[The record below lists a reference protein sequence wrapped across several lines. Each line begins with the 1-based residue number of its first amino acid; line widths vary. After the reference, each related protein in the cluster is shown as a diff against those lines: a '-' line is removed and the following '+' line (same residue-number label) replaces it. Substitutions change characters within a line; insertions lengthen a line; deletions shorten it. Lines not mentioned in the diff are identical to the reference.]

1 MDMNREYA
9 SKGVAGAGLG
19 TGIAGLSLGVL
30 NSVGGLAGLSGLF
43 GTPRNNNM
51 ANDMASAMMAAALV
65 RGGPSTD
72 CCSDSRS
79 PVTQKELEMAQE
91 IAALKTQNALKDAD
105 TYTDQKNL
113 EMYRYIDGQIKE
125 IAATLSAQAVQNQAT
140 KDSFQLLQERL
151 DCCCKRLET
160 AIDAEGKERRCG
172 DNAIVNYVNATFYPK
187 MVADVTTGTTT
198 TAQTVY
204 NPLPACSCDCGR

>member
-1 MDMNREYA
+1 M
-9 SKGVAGAGLG
+9 
-19 TGIAGLSLGVL
+19 
-30 NSVGGLAGLSGLF
+30 
-43 GTPRNNNM
+43 
-51 ANDMASAMMAAALV
+51 
-65 RGGPSTD
+65 
-72 CCSDSRS
+72 
-79 PVTQKELEMAQE
+79 EMAQE
-91 IAALKTQNALKDAD
+91 IAELKTQNALKDAD

-160 AIDAEGKERRCG
+160 AIDAEAKERRCG
-172 DNAIVNYVNATFYPK
+172 GDAIVNYVNATFYPK

-204 NPLPACSCDCGR
+204 NPLPACSCGCGR